1 MKRMGRG
8 LGTQV
13 PSLLLSTSV
22 GRKWLLRRVEK
33 VIEDSFRTSVDPPY
47 VREVKKA
54 FLLSLLRQGLKQMDR
69 GRFSPRFAVRAVSLF
84 MKEIFFNRDYLRVL
98 EEFRER
104 YGFHPPAFLTL
115 SPTQKCNLNCVG
127 CYAASHA
134 ATAASL
140 PYAIAR
146 RIVREMHDLMG
157 ARFIVISGGE
167 PLLWRDG
174 GKGIL
179 DLAEEFPDTLFLM
192 YTNGLLIDEKVAE
205 RMVKLGNLTPAISVE
220 GFKEH
225 TDARRGEGI
234 FDRILER
241 MSVLRSWGVPF
252 GVSITATREN
262 IDLLLDERFYDFWF
276 EEQGATY
283 MWMFH
288 LMPIG
293 RAKDTMDLMLTP
305 EERRDLLLV
314 VERMLLEKSYFVGD
328 FWNAGAASEGCIAYG
343 RGGGYFYIDWHG
355 NIMPCVFIPYYVHN
369 VHDLY
374 REGKTLVDALMSGFF
389 EAGRT
394 WQEEYKL
401 QDGNF
406 FMPCSIRDHHP
417 TFRSR
422 ILPDEAKPEDQ
433 HAAEALADLEYYE
446 TLCAFHTR
454 LKELVDPLWKER
466 VEGGGPVTSGERG

>member
-1 MKRMGRG
+1 MSG
-8 LGTQV
+8 LFGILFAT
-13 PSLLLSTSV
+13 PF
-22 GRKWLLRRVEK
+22 GRKWISHRVERA
-33 VIEDSFRTSVDPPY
+33 IEDAFPPRTTLSY
-47 VREVKKA
+47 VARVKKA
-54 FLLSLLRQGLKQMDR
+54 FLLSLLRQAMKNVER
-69 GRFSPRFAVRAVSLF
+69 GFVSPGFAGRALHLLLREQF
-84 MKEIFFNRDYLRVL
+84 LNRK
-98 EEFRER
+98 REKVIEAFASR

-234 FDRILER
+234 FGRILER

-252 GVSITATREN
+252 GVSVTATREN
-262 IDLLLDERFYDFWF
+262 IDLLLDEGFYEFWF

-293 RAKDTMDLMLTP
+293 RAKDTMDLVLTP
-305 EERRDLLLV
+305 EQRRDLLLV

-328 FWNAGAASEGCIAYG
+328 FWNAGAASGGCIAYG

-369 VHDLY
+369 VYDLY

-422 ILPDEAKPEDQ
+422 ILPEEAKPEDR
-433 HAAEALADLEYYE
+433 HAAEALADPEYYE
-446 TLCAFHTR
+446 TLCAFRAR

-466 VEGGGPVTSGERG
+466 VEGGVPVTSGERG